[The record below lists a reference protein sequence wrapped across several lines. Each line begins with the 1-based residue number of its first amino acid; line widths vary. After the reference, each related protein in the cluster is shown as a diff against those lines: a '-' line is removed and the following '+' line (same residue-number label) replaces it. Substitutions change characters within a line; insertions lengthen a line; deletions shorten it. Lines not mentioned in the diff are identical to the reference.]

1 MTPGD
6 FLKAVADL
14 KLGDEVIP
22 NDQVVNALYAEID
35 SANTK
40 KVTID

>member
-6 FLKAVADL
+6 FQKAVADL
-14 KLGDEVIP
+14 NLGVEVVP

-35 SANTK
+35 TANTK
-40 KVTID
+40 KVTMD